1 MLMKNSTRLLIAFVA
16 LVTLATSMFAQGPQ
30 PKSQKEVDA
39 LMAIQNA
46 ATVESRIEAATK
58 LIQDF
63 ADTQFKSWA
72 LSIIMQ
78 SYEMKQDTPNMI
90 VYAEQ
95 TLEAKPSAIEAATAH
110 IRIANGLVRQTKEHD
125 LDREEKL
132 KRVEESAKKGI
143 ELLATAQK
151 PNPDFPDD
159 QWAGYL
165 KAEEAMA
172 HDSMAQAEFVRKKY
186 VEAAEHFKAAIA
198 AQPDPVRMLKA
209 GNAYR
214 LAKKYDEAIAMFD
227 QAIASPDANDQV
239 KNLAESE
246 KKQAMQGKE
255 SGA

>member
-1 MLMKNSTRLLIAFVA
+1 MKKSTRLLIALVA
-16 LVTLATSMFAQGPQ
+16 LAAMAFTVFAQGPQ

-39 LMAIQNA
+39 LMAIQS
-46 ATVESRIEAATK
+46 ATTTDARIEAASK

-78 SYEMKQDTPNMI
+78 CYEMKQDIPNTI

-95 TLEAKPSAIEAATAH
+95 TLEAKPSDIEAATAH
-110 IRIANGLVRQTKEHD
+110 IRIANGLARQTKEFD
-125 LDREEKL
+125 LDRDEKL
-132 KRVEESAKKGI
+132 KRVEEHAAKGI
-143 ELLATAQK
+143 ALLATATK
-151 PNPDFPDD
+151 PNEQFPEPD
-159 QWAGYL
+159 WVAYK

-172 HDSMAQAEFVRKKY
+172 NDAVAQAEFVRKNY
-186 VEAAEHFKAAIA
+186 AGAAEYFKKAIEA
-198 AQPDPVRMLKA
+198 HPDPVRMLKA

-227 QAIASPDANDQV
+227 QAIASPEATDQV
-239 KNLAESE
+239 KSLATNER
-246 KKQAMQGKE
+246 KQAVQAKE

>member
-1 MLMKNSTRLLIAFVA
+1 MKYSTRLLIAFVA
-16 LVTLATSMFAQGPQ
+16 MATLALSTIAQGPQ

-39 LMAIQNA
+39 LIAIQNA
-46 ATVESRIEAATK
+46 ATAEARIDACTK

-78 SYEMKQDTPNMI
+78 SYEVKQDIPNTI

-95 TLEAKPSAIEAATAH
+95 TLAAKPSEIEAATAH
-110 IRIANGLVRQTKEHD
+110 IRIANGVARQTKEFD

-132 KRVEESAKKGI
+132 KKVEENATKGI
-143 ELLATAQK
+143 QMLAVAKK
-151 PNPDFPDD
+151 PNPEFPDD
-159 QWAGYL
+159 QWAQYL
-165 KAEEAMA
+165 KAEEAIA
-172 HDSMAQAEFVRKKY
+172 HDSMAQAEFIRKKY
-186 VEAAEHFKAAIA
+186 VEAAEYFKKAIE
-198 AQPDPVRMLKA
+198 AQADPVRMLKA

-214 LAKKYDEAIAMFD
+214 LGKKYDEAIAMFD
-227 QAIASPDANDQV
+227 QAIASPDSNDQV

-246 KKQAMQGKE
+246 KKQAIQAKE

>member
-1 MLMKNSTRLLIAFVA
+1 M
-16 LVTLATSMFAQGPQ
+16 ATMMFAQGPQ
-30 PKSQKEVDA
+30 PKSQKELDA
-39 LMAIQNA
+39 LIAIQNA
-46 ATVESRIEAATK
+46 ATVDSRIEAATK
-58 LIQDF
+58 LITDF

-78 SYEMKQDTPNMI
+78 SYEMKQDIPNMI

-95 TLEAKPSAIEAATAH
+95 TLDAKPSEVEAATAH
-110 IRIANGLVRQTKEHD
+110 IRIASGLARQTKEFD

-132 KRVEESAKKGI
+132 KRVQDNAQKGI
-143 ELLATAQK
+143 ALLAKAKK

-159 QWAGYL
+159 QWAQYL
-165 KAEEAMA
+165 KAEEAIA

-209 GNAYR
+209 GNAFR

-246 KKQAMQGKE
+246 KKQAIQGKE

>member
-1 MLMKNSTRLLIAFVA
+1 MKKSTRLMIALVA
-16 LVTLATSMFAQGPQ
+16 LAAMAFSVFAQGPQ

-39 LMAIQNA
+39 LMAIQA
-46 ATVESRIEAATK
+46 ATTPDGRIEAATK

-78 SYEMKQDTPNMI
+78 SYEMKGDIPNMI

-95 TLEAKPSAIEAATAH
+95 TLAAKPSDIEAATAQ
-110 IRIANGLVRQTKEHD
+110 IRIANGLARQTKEFD

-132 KRVEESAKKGI
+132 KRVEEHAAKGI
-143 ELLATAQK
+143 ALLKTATK
-151 PNPDFPDD
+151 PNAEFPDAD
-159 QWAGYL
+159 WQAYL

-172 HDSMAQAEFVRKKY
+172 HDAVAQAEFVRKKY
-186 VEAAEHFKAAIA
+186 VEAAEYFKKAIE

-227 QAIASPDANDQV
+227 QAIASPQATEQV
-239 KNLAESE
+239 KSLANNE
-246 KKQAMQGKE
+246 KKQALQAKA

>member
-1 MLMKNSTRLLIAFVA
+1 MKNSTRLRITLLA
-16 LVTLATSMFAQGPQ
+16 LATMATMMFAQGPQ
-30 PKSQKEVDA
+30 PKSQKELDA
-39 LMAIQNA
+39 LIAIQNA
-46 ATVESRIEAATK
+46 ATVDSRIEAATK
-58 LIQDF
+58 LITDF

-78 SYEMKQDTPNMI
+78 SYEMKQDIPNMI

-95 TLEAKPSAIEAATAH
+95 TLDAKPSEVEAATAH
-110 IRIANGLVRQTKEHD
+110 IRIASGLARQTKEFD

-132 KRVEESAKKGI
+132 KRVQDNAQKGI
-143 ELLATAQK
+143 ALLAKAKK

-159 QWAGYL
+159 QWAQYL
-165 KAEEAMA
+165 KAEEAIA
-172 HDSMAQAEFVRKKY
+172 YDSMAQAEFVRKKY
-186 VEAAEHFKAAIA
+186 AEAAEHFKSAIA

-209 GNAYR
+209 GNAFR

-246 KKQAMQGKE
+246 KKQAIQGKE

>member
-1 MLMKNSTRLLIAFVA
+1 MKKSIQFLLALAALGALALST
-16 LVTLATSMFAQGPQ
+16 FAQGPQ

-39 LMAIQNA
+39 LMAIQA
-46 ATVESRIEAATK
+46 ATTVDGRIEAAKK

-78 SYEMKQDTPNMI
+78 SYEMKQDLPNMI

-95 TLEAKPSAIEAATAH
+95 TLASKPSEIEAATAH
-110 IRIANGLVRQTKEHD
+110 IRIANGIVRQTKEFD

-132 KRVEESAKKGI
+132 KRVRENAEQGI
-143 ELLATAQK
+143 ALLATAKK
-151 PNPDFPDD
+151 PNPEFPDAD
-159 QWAGYL
+159 WAAYL

-172 HDSMAQAEFVRKKY
+172 NDALAQAEFVVKKY
-186 VEAAEHFKAAIA
+186 PEAAEYFKKAIA

-214 LAKKYDEAIAMFD
+214 LAKQYDEAIGMFD
-227 QAIASPDANDQV
+227 AALASPDATEQI
-239 KNLAESE
+239 KSLANSE
-246 KKQAMQGKE
+246 KKQALEAKA

>member
-1 MLMKNSTRLLIAFVA
+1 MKKSTRLLIALVA
-16 LVTLATSMFAQGPQ
+16 LAAMAFTVFAQGPQ

-39 LMAIQNA
+39 LMAIQSA
-46 ATVESRIEAATK
+46 PSAEARIEAASK

-78 SYEMKQDTPNMI
+78 SYEMKQDIPNMI

-95 TLEAKPSAIEAATAH
+95 ALEAKPSDIEAATAH
-110 IRIANGLVRQTKEHD
+110 VRIANGIARQTKEFD

-132 KRVEESAKKGI
+132 KRVEENAAKGI
-143 ELLATAQK
+143 ALLATAKK
-151 PNPDFPDD
+151 PNPDFPDAD
-159 QWAGYL
+159 WAMYL
-165 KAEEAMA
+165 KAEEAIA
-172 HDSMAQAEFVRKKY
+172 HDSLAQAEFIRKKY
-186 VEAAEHFKAAIA
+186 VEAAEHFKKAID

-214 LAKKYDEAIAMFD
+214 LAKKYDEAIVMFD
-227 QAIASPDANDQV
+227 QALASPDSTDQV
-239 KNLAESE
+239 KSMATNE
-246 KKQAMQGKE
+246 KQAAIKAKE